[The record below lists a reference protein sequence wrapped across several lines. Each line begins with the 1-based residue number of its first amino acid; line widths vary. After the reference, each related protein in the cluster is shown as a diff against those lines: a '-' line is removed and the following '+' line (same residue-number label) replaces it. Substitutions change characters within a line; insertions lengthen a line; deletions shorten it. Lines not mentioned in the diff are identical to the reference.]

1 MNLNL
6 RPSQRKLAAALCT
19 TFLASSVCL
28 FLTTSGD
35 TANLDNDTGVHG
47 DVHNSKGDS
56 HEDNDHS
63 ATRSPIKHVIVVIG
77 ENRSFDHLFGV
88 SKPKGEHQTV
98 SNLLSKGIVNADGT
112 PGPNYKLAQQYS
124 VAPQPSYYSA
134 APSIAKAPYNAAT
147 NPMPQPNTNYAPQYP
162 HPLFVPFEN
171 LAQASVEKDIDP
183 SLLYLLT
190 TGATGLPTTQ
200 LDTRIPGAGS
210 LAGPYVLQGPHIS
223 DRDYTGDSQ
232 HRFYQAA
239 QQQDCS
245 TANATPANPTGC
257 LNDLFPFT
265 MATYSTSSAKQSA
278 GNSMS
283 FYNAEREQIPL
294 LKALADRFTL
304 SDNYHQP
311 FLGGTGPNH
320 FMLGTGDA
328 GFWSDGQGNATTPSS
343 NMIANPNPQSGT
355 NNLYTLDKA
364 LSACAETTQPGVMP
378 IVQYLNSLPYAAQP
392 NCQPNHY
399 YMLNNTN
406 PAYLPNG
413 YPLW

>member
-88 SKPKGEHQTV
+88 YKPKGEHQTI

-112 PGPNYKLAQQYS
+112 PGPNYKIAQQYS
-124 VAPQPSYYSA
+124 VAAQPSYYST
-134 APSIAKAPYNAAT
+134 APGIAKTPYDVHT
-147 NPMPQPNTNYAPQYP
+147 NPMPQPNTNNAPQFP
-162 HPLFVPFEN
+162 HPLFVPYEN
-171 LAQASVEKDIDP
+171 LTEASVEKDDERGD
-183 SLLYLLT
+183 LNLLT
-190 TGATGLPTTQ
+190 TGATGLPTHV
-200 LDTRIPGAGS
+200 LDTRIQGAGS
-210 LAGPYVLQGPHIS
+210 FVSPYVLQGLTAG
-223 DRDYTGDSQ
+223 DYTGDTQ
-232 HRFYQAA
+232 HQFYQCVP
-239 QQQDCS
+239 QQACS
-245 TANATPANPTGC
+245 MANATPANPTGC
-257 LNDLFPFT
+257 LNDLFPFIMT
-265 MATYSTSSAKQSA
+265 TYSSYSARNSA
-278 GNSMS
+278 GNSMG
-283 FYNAEREQIPL
+283 FYKAAQIPL

-364 LSACAETTQPGVMP
+364 LSACADTTQPGVMP

-392 NCQPNHY
+392 N
-399 YMLNNTN
+399 
-406 PAYLPNG
+406 
-413 YPLW
+413 

>member
-1 MNLNL
+1 MNLTNL
-6 RPSQRKLAAALCT
+6 GPWQRKLAAALCT
-19 TFLASSVCL
+19 TFLVSSSCL
-28 FLTTSGD
+28 LLTTNGD
-35 TANLDNDTGVHG
+35 TAENDI
-47 DVHNSKGDS
+47 HNSNGGS
-56 HEDNDHS
+56 HKESDAS
-63 ATRSPIKHVIVVIG
+63 ATRSPIKHVIIMIG

-88 SKPKGEHQTV
+88 YKPKGEDQTI
-98 SNLLSKGIVNADGT
+98 SNLLSKRIVNVDGT

-124 VAPQPSYYSA
+124 VAAQPSYYST
-134 APSIAKAPYNAAT
+134 APSVAKTLYNTAT
-147 NPMPQPNTNYAPQYP
+147 NPMPQPNTNSAPQYP
-162 HPLFVPFEN
+162 HPLFVPYEN
-171 LAQASVEKDIDP
+171 TTEASVEKDVEPGDL
-183 SLLYLLT
+183 SLLT
-190 TGATGLPTTQ
+190 TGATGLPTHV
-200 LDTRIPGAGS
+200 LDTRIRGAGS
-210 LAGPYVLQGPHIS
+210 LAGPYVLQGPNLTAG
-223 DRDYTGDSQ
+223 DYTGDTQ
-232 HRFYQAA
+232 HQFYQAV

-245 TANATPANPTGC
+245 MVNATPANPTGC
-257 LNDLFPFT
+257 LNDLFPFV
-265 MATYSTSSAKQSA
+265 MSTYSSASANNSA
-278 GNSMS
+278 GNSMG
-283 FYNAEREQIPL
+283 FYNAEQGELPL

-364 LSACAETTQPGVMP
+364 LSACAETTQPGVIP